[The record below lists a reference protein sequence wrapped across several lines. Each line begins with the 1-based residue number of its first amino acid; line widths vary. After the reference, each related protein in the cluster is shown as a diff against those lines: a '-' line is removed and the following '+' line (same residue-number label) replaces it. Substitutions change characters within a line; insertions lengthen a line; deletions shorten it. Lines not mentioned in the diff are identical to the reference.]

1 MPQRPLQMIK
11 KQFSL
16 HPKAF
21 DWLTLEAARI
31 GVSVSE
37 FLRRVVDTARERN
50 KTTRR

>member
-21 DWLTLEAARI
+21 DWLMLEAARM

-37 FLRRVVDTARERN
+37 FLRRIVDNAR
-50 KTTRR
+50 TRSKIR